1 MNTSN
6 LMLGDWVKY
15 GNQYIKVASITKKKI
30 GYHIK
35 PNEPRMHYVRVC
47 EVEPI
52 PLTPE
57 TLVKNGFS
65 FDEEETNSDIQSV
78 YKDYTE
84 FYKFPL
90 GKGFYIEY
98 NTVTKDFWITDHC
111 WIQFKYFNEFQHVL
125 RMCGIKKEIEL

>member
-15 GNQYIKVASITKKKI
+15 GNQYIKVASVTKKKI

-35 PNEPRMHYVRVC
+35 PNEPRMHYIRVC

-57 TLVKNGFS
+57 TLIKNGFP
-65 FDEEETNSDIQSV
+65 FDKEETNSDIQSV

-90 GKGFYIEY
+90 GKGFHIEY
-98 NTVTKDFWITDHC
+98 NTVTKDFLD
-111 WIQFKYFNEFQHVL
+111 YRPLLDSV
-125 RMCGIKKEIEL
+125 